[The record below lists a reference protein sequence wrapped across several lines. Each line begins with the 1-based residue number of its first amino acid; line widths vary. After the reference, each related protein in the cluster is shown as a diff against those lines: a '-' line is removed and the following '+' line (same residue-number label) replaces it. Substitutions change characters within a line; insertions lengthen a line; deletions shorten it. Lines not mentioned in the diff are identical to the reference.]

1 MTLIVRLQEAIQ
13 EFEQSAS
20 KLSTLMEKLDPA
32 GSHAKIGDKCKY
44 AKHLVEILIAGE
56 KLTGTDPKVQA

>member
-1 MTLIVRLQEAIQ
+1 MTLIERLQEAIQ

-20 KLSTLMEKLDPA
+20 KLSVLMERLDPA

-56 KLTGTDPKVQA
+56 KLTSTDSEVQA